1 MTRTARVERQTN
13 ETKVVV
19 DLDLD
24 GTGRTDVST
33 GVGFYD
39 HMLTAFGKHGLFDLT
54 VQVDG
59 DLHIDAHHT
68 GVDASPDVFGAAL
81 REALDDPGVDAAVVV
96 FMPPL
101 QRSASEDVAIALG
114 QAFAQAVGDK
124 AGTRR
129 FGDALIPMDETLV
142 QAAVD
147 LSGRPYLVHREPDGA
162 PPTVGP
168 VYATTLT
175 RHVFESFVYHAAIA
189 LHVTVRGG
197 RDWHHITEAQYK
209 AVARAL
215 RAAVEL
221 DPRVSGVPSTKG
233 VL

>member
-1 MTRTARVERQTN
+1 MSRTGRVERQTS
-13 ETKVVV
+13 ETKVLVSI
-19 DLDLD
+19 DLD

-39 HMLTAFGKHGLFDLT
+39 HMLASFGKHGLFDLT

-68 GVDASPDVFGAAL
+68 V
-81 REALDDPGVDAAVVV
+81 
-96 FMPPL
+96 
-101 QRSASEDVAIALG
+101 EDTAIALG
-114 QAFAQAVGDK
+114 QAFAQAAGDK

-129 FGDALIPMDETLV
+129 FGDALVPMDEALV

-147 LSGRPYLVHREPDGA
+147 LSGRPYLVHREPEGA
-162 PPTVGP
+162 PATIGAE
-168 VYATTLT
+168 YASTLT
-175 RHVFESFVYHAAIA
+175 RHVFEAFTHHAAVA
-189 LHVTVRGG
+189 LHVLVHGG

-215 RAAVEL
+215 RAAVEI